1 MNQQNRVEMPIPSED
16 ESVIHGYRVVFEQT
30 ATGWCAYTP
39 DLPTI
44 LGAAE
49 TREEVD
55 RQMAEAIPLHLEAM
69 RRDRQDRPWL
79 YTPEKLS
86 PELRAVF
93 ARIDAA

>member
-1 MNQQNRVEMPIPSED
+1 MSERTHNETATAD
-16 ESVIHGYRVVFEQT
+16 ESIVQGYRVVYERT

-49 TREEVD
+49 TREEVE
-55 RQMAEAIPLHLEAM
+55 RQMAEAIPFHLEGL
-69 RRDRQDRPWL
+69 REDREERPWL
-79 YTPEKLS
+79 YTPEKLT
-86 PELRAVF
+86 PELRAIF